1 MNREPLVD
9 REELRQQLLAHVE
22 REGAGLVEK
31 LTGVF
36 GELLDR
42 RDPMKFEH
50 LFVEAIHG
58 FGAGMLGRGLQAIE
72 SEATAAVKKG
82 ATT

>member
-9 REELRQQLLAHVE
+9 REELRQQLSAHVE

-31 LTGVF
+31 LAGVF
-36 GELLDR
+36 EELVDR
-42 RDPMKFEH
+42 RDPVKFEH
-50 LFVEAIHG
+50 LFVEAIHS
-58 FGAGMLGRGLQAIE
+58 FGAGMLGQGLQALE
-72 SEATAAVKKG
+72 PAAKTAVKRG